1 MEHEIKTYGQ
11 LQIGDVIF
19 FHGANVKVIDIKR
32 TPYRDNLLTKD
43 ECKEV
48 ISFEIEPADDEAVE
62 ILGRFYSHGWYGGND
77 FVKIPYTPN
86 FK

>member
-1 MEHEIKTYGQ
+1 MKHEIKTYGQ
-11 LQIGDVIF
+11 LQIGDVIV
-19 FHGANVKVIDIKR
+19 FHGANVKVIDMKR
-32 TPYRDNLLTKD
+32 KPSTDKIFTNG

-62 ILGRFYSHGWYGGND
+62 MLGNFYSHGWYGGID
-77 FVKIPYTPN
+77 SIKIPYIPN